1 MVTDAP
7 DRVRE
12 LASLSKAELAKL
24 GDLLDT
30 TSGVELF
37 ESVDDM
43 LAAEALQ
50 AMDSAVAAS
59 LLDALDSDHAA
70 NILRE
75 FKTAKRDA
83 LLASLPLKRA
93 VVLRGL
99 LSWPE
104 DSAAAHMVPEA
115 LTVGANMTVLD
126 AIATVREHAA
136 GLRSDSRTT
145 AYVYVIDADSHLLGV
160 VAFRALVLADPER
173 LVSELMTEDLIVVS
187 PLTDKELAAQTLMT
201 HNLMAVPVVD
211 GENRLLGI
219 IAEDEALDITQ
230 EEATEDAE
238 RQGGS
243 APLEVPYLRAS
254 PWLLWRKRVVWLLVL
269 FVAEAYT
276 GSVLRAFSDEME
288 AVIALAFFIPLLIGT
303 GGNTGTQIATTLV
316 RAMATGQVRFRDV
329 PAPDV
334 VDDGGRDGRPQRRN
348 QWIARRRHGRGSAR
362 AGGQQQHGRTRQH
375 QDAERGGDAA
385 RNVAGRSCRLLGGQR
400 HPLHGEK
407 EPNRKGQRRPHAQI
421 AVRQKSGC
429 ADRVG
434 RGDIHQICQSKVANR
449 GDCENDEAYQCHTGD
464 DEHYLQCFTHTRQMN
479 ADKECINGQ
488 VNPPS
493 IANAEQAQR
502 LYVCADEGGDRRRC
516 D

>member
-104 DSAAAHMVPEA
+104 DSAAAHMVPET

-211 GENRLLGI
+211 GKT
-219 IAEDEALDITQ
+219 AC
-230 EEATEDAE
+230 
-238 RQGGS
+238 S
-243 APLEVPYLRAS
+243 ASS
-254 PWLLWRKRVVWLLVL
+254 PRTKPSTSPRRKRPK
-269 FVAEAYT
+269 T
-276 GSVLRAFSDEME
+276 PS
-288 AVIALAFFIPLLIGT
+288 
-303 GGNTGTQIATTLV
+303 V
-316 RAMATGQVRFRDV
+316 RA
-329 PAPDV
+329 
-334 VDDGGRDGRPQRRN
+334 GRPRWRCR
-348 QWIARRRHGRGSAR
+348 IRVRRHGCCGASAWCGYSCSLSPR
-362 AGGQQQHGRTRQH
+362 PTP
-375 QDAERGGDAA
+375 AA
-385 RNVAGRSCRLLGGQR
+385 CCGRSPTRW
-400 HPLHGEK
+400 
-407 EPNRKGQRRPHAQI
+407 RR
-421 AVRQKSGC
+421 
-429 ADRVG
+429 
-434 RGDIHQICQSKVANR
+434 
-449 GDCENDEAYQCHTGD
+449 
-464 DEHYLQCFTHTRQMN
+464 
-479 ADKECINGQ
+479 
-488 VNPPS
+488 
-493 IANAEQAQR
+493 
-502 LYVCADEGGDRRRC
+502 
-516 D
+516 